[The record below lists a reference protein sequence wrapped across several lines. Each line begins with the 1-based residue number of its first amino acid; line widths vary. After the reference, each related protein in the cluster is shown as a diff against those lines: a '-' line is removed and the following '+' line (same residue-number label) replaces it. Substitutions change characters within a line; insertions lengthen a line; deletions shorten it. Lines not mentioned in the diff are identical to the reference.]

1 MEFRDFYELATKV
14 IEYGELLREESQ
26 WRKISMETYC
36 QEVNSEEIAV
46 ADFPSSFICPLLV
59 KKVFDLWKKS
69 YTSNTKA

>member
-1 MEFRDFYELATKV
+1 
-14 IEYGELLREESQ
+14 
-26 WRKISMETYC
+26 METYC

-46 ADFPSSFICPLLV
+46 ADFPSSFICLLLV